1 MSNDLCSYGP
11 IVCTCSRS
19 ASSDTMMSN
28 NNKAIRTML
37 LGIKKNSTW
46 LASLP
51 EQDEM
56 MMVI

>member
-28 NNKAIRTML
+28 NNKAIRFDV
-37 LGIKKNSTW
+37 TW
-46 LASLP
+46 NQKELYMAG
-51 EQDEM
+51 
-56 MMVI
+56 